1 MRRFVIAAAIGLFA
15 ATTAKAQVAVI
26 DAASIAQ
33 LAQQIGINTQQLTML
48 LQQLQQ
54 LQMTY
59 NQVVGVYN
67 SLAHLSNINQAAALL
82 NNPLLRNPLPA
93 TGVLPGTITGVTAPS
108 SLGGAW
114 SGSAQTYLGY
124 NTIYLPQAQDSQAQ
138 QLQRNANY
146 LSTVQ
151 GLAQQNLVALEQRQA
166 ALPNIQSQISS
177 AQDVQA
183 MAGVQARIASEQAYV
198 NGQAAQAQNLAVL
211 ASAQAAEMQQQ
222 EAQRGRWQQDQA
234 KADVCASFGLT
245 GAVCQ

>member
-1 MRRFVIAAAIGLFA
+1 M
-15 ATTAKAQVAVI
+15 I

-33 LAQQIGINTQQLTML
+33 LAQQIGINTRQLTTL
-48 LQQLQQ
+48 FQQLQQ

-67 SLAHLSNINQAAALL
+67 SLAHLSNINQVAALL

-93 TGVLPGTITGVTAPS
+93 TGVLPGTITGVNASS

-114 SGSAQTYLGY
+114 SGAASTYLGY
-124 NTIYLPQAQDSQAQ
+124 NTIYLPKTQDFQAQ

-166 ALPNIQSQISS
+166 ALPDIQAQISG

-183 MAGVQARIASEQAYV
+183 MAGVQARIA
-198 NGQAAQAQNLAVL
+198 
-211 ASAQAAEMQQQ
+211 AE
-222 EAQRGRWQQDQA
+222 
-234 KADVCASFGLT
+234 
-245 GAVCQ
+245 